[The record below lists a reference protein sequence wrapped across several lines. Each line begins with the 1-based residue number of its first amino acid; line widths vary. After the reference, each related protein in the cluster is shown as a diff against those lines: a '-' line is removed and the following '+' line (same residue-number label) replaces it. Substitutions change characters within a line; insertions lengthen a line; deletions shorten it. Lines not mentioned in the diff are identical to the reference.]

1 MASAFR
7 TLMNAVYAVCA
18 SVAGV
23 ALVAIAGVIPWAVYT
38 RYVLNRAASW
48 PEPTAVLLM
57 IVLTF
62 FGAAVCYR
70 ADLHMRVSFFA
81 SLLPPAG
88 QRLCAIL
95 VELLM
100 ASIALF
106 MIGWG
111 LKLVE
116 ATWQNSVPDFPALS
130 VGATY
135 LPIPIGGAALLL
147 FVIERL
153 AIGPPGALR
162 RQTGVAFE

>member
-1 MASAFR
+1 MASALR
-7 TLMNAVYAVCA
+7 ALMDAVYAVCA

-23 ALVAIAGVIPWAVYT
+23 ALVAIAAVIPWAVYT

-70 ADLHMRVSFFA
+70 AGLHMRVSFFA

-100 ASIALF
+100 ALIALF
-106 MIGWG
+106 TVVWG
-111 LKLVE
+111 AKLVDE
-116 ATWQNSVPDFPALS
+116 TWQNSVPDFPALS

-135 LPIPIGGAALLL
+135 LPIPIGGAVLLL

-153 AIGPPGALR
+153 AIGPPTPPR
-162 RQTGVAFE
+162 RETRAAFD